1 MTIILVVYN
10 CDLFVVFINLID
22 TGTEKQI
29 KLLTLHPENGVNASN
44 KINYWRAKYFKV
56 QEVCDLSKVK

>member
-44 KINYWRAKYFKV
+44 KINY
-56 QEVCDLSKVK
+56 